1 MIDLR
6 QHPHF
11 DLLSTAEAAARAGAH
26 VLRRYFGD
34 AGLEVHSKG
43 RNDSVTAA
51 DHESEA
57 AILAEILRRHPR
69 HRVLAE
75 EGGVHDGA
83 AEYEWVVDPLD
94 GTTNFLRGL
103 PNFCISIACRREDT
117 LLAGVV
123 LDPLRDD
130 LFSALA
136 GAGAW
141 RNGEPLK
148 VSAQAGLRGAF
159 LATGYPFRAHD
170 ALDEY
175 LAAFRDCF
183 LEARA
188 IRRCGAA
195 ALDLAYTAAGIY
207 DGFFEFCLSAWD
219 IAAGILL
226 IREAGGVVTDLDGRG
241 GFPEGGNLVAGAPGV
256 QRELLAIVSR
266 YADEE
271 TLRRLAPPSSTEL
284 VGDL

>member
-1 MIDLR
+1 
-6 QHPHF
+6 
-11 DLLSTAEAAARAGAH
+11 
-26 VLRRYFGD
+26 
-34 AGLEVHSKG
+34 
-43 RNDSVTAA
+43 
-51 DHESEA
+51 
-57 AILAEILRRHPR
+57 
-69 HRVLAE
+69 
-75 EGGVHDGA
+75 
-83 AEYEWVVDPLD
+83 
-94 GTTNFLRGL
+94 
-103 PNFCISIACRREDT
+103 

-130 LFSALA
+130 LFSAMA

-141 RNGEPLK
+141 RNGVPLK
-148 VSAQAGLRGAF
+148 TSAQPGLNGAF
-159 LATGYPFRAHD
+159 LATGYPFRAHG

-226 IREAGGVVTDLDGRG
+226 IREAGGVVTDLDGHE
-241 GFPEGGNLVAGAPGV
+241 GFPEGGNIVAGTPGV

-271 TLRRLAPPSSTEL
+271 RLRRLAPPSSAEL
-284 VGDL
+284 VGEQ